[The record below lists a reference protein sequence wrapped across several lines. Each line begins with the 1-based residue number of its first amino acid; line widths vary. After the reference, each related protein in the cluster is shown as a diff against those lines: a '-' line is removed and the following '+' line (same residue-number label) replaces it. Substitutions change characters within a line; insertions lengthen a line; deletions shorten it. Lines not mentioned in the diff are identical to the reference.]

1 MSRVWRYYYDRCV
14 CKLLFYSREELV
26 QPPTENYEEA
36 ISPACI
42 VDFMIRETTQ
52 TNHEV
57 LIRRS
62 RYISS
67 KFLSISQYA
76 VDAEVPPFCFELR
89 RIAFTVIAFFSA
101 TFVKHL
107 VDHAHPRVARLQLY
121 LKENEE

>member
-1 MSRVWRYYYDRCV
+1 VY
-14 CKLLFYSREELV
+14 KLLFYSREELV

-89 RIAFTVIAFFSA
+89 RIAFFSA